1 MIHFE
6 IIAGRDWHMTF
17 WIAIVSIGSSI
28 FFIVLLRRYALQRN
42 VLDIPNSRSSHSVP
56 TPRGGGLAIV
66 VGFLISLGLM
76 RSFDLIDNA
85 FFLAS
90 FLAGLT
96 VAALGFLDDHGHI
109 PARWRLLGHFLAAVW
124 ALYWIGG
131 LPSVTIFGLQVNLGW
146 VGAALAVL
154 YAVWMLNLYNFMD
167 GIDGLASAEAICACS
182 SAALIYW
189 LLGYEELLW
198 PPIFLALA
206 TAGFFYWNFPKARIF
221 MGDAGSGF
229 LGITLAI
236 ISLKAVSFSST
247 LLWVWLILL
256 GVFIVDATF
265 TLLRRLVRGEKV
277 YEAHRSH
284 AYQYASRTFNAHIP
298 VTLCV
303 ILINLVWL
311 APIAWLVAFDRVDG
325 AVGMLIAYVPLVTLA
340 LKFKAGVKEVSC

>member
-1 MIHFE
+1 M
-6 IIAGRDWHMTF
+6 AF
-17 WIAIVSIGSSI
+17 WIAIISIASSI
-28 FFIVLLRRYALQRN
+28 LFTGLLRRYALQRN

-66 VGFLISLGLM
+66 LGFLISLGLM

-90 FLAGLT
+90 FLAGIT

-109 PARWRLLGHFLAAVW
+109 PARWRLLGHFLSAIWAV
-124 ALYWIGG
+124 YWIGG
-131 LPSVTIFGLQVNLGW
+131 LPPVTIFGLHVNLGW
-146 VGAALAVL
+146 IGGALAVL

-189 LLGYEELLW
+189 MLGYEELLW
-198 PPIFLALA
+198 PPIYLALA

-236 ISLKAVSFSST
+236 ISLKAASFSST

-265 TLLRRLVRGEKV
+265 TLMRRLLRGEKV

-284 AYQYASRTFNAHIP
+284 AYQYASRRFNAHVP

-311 APIAWLVAFDRVDG
+311 APIAWLVAFDRIDG
-325 AVGMLIAYVPLVTLA
+325 AVGMLIAYVPLVVLA
-340 LKFKAGVKEVSC
+340 LKFKAGVKE

>member
-1 MIHFE
+1 VIHFE

-28 FFIVLLRRYALQRN
+28 FFTGLLRRYALQRN

>member
-1 MIHFE
+1 
-6 IIAGRDWHMTF
+6 
-17 WIAIVSIGSSI
+17 
-28 FFIVLLRRYALQRN
+28 
-42 VLDIPNSRSSHSVP
+42 
-56 TPRGGGLAIV
+56 
-66 VGFLISLGLM
+66 
-76 RSFDLIDNA
+76 
-85 FFLAS
+85 
-90 FLAGLT
+90 
-96 VAALGFLDDHGHI
+96 
-109 PARWRLLGHFLAAVW
+109 
-124 ALYWIGG
+124 
-131 LPSVTIFGLQVNLGW
+131 
-146 VGAALAVL
+146 
-154 YAVWMLNLYNFMD
+154 MLNLYNFMD

-198 PPIFLALA
+198 PPIYLALA

-325 AVGMLIAYVPLVTLA
+325 AVGMLIAYVPLVALA
-340 LKFKAGVKEVSC
+340 LKFKAGVKEASC

>member
-1 MIHFE
+1 M
-6 IIAGRDWHMTF
+6 AF
-17 WIAIVSIGSSI
+17 WIAIISIASSI
-28 FFIVLLRRYALQRN
+28 LFTGLLRRYALQRN

-66 VGFLISLGLM
+66 LGFLISLGLM

-90 FLAGLT
+90 FLAGIT

-109 PARWRLLGHFLAAVW
+109 PARWRLLGHFLSAIWAV
-124 ALYWIGG
+124 YWIGG
-131 LPSVTIFGLQVNLGW
+131 LPSVTIFGLHVNLGW
-146 VGAALAVL
+146 IGGALAVL

-189 LLGYEELLW
+189 MLGYEELLW
-198 PPIFLALA
+198 PPIYLALA

-236 ISLKAVSFSST
+236 ISLKAASFSST

-265 TLLRRLVRGEKV
+265 TLMRRLLRGEKV

-284 AYQYASRTFNAHIP
+284 AYQYASRRFNAHVP

-311 APIAWLVAFDRVDG
+311 APIAWLVAFDRIDG
-325 AVGMLIAYVPLVTLA
+325 VVGMLIAYVPLVVVA
-340 LKFKAGVKEVSC
+340 LKFKAGVKE

>member
-1 MIHFE
+1 M
-6 IIAGRDWHMTF
+6 AF
-17 WIAIVSIGSSI
+17 WIAIISIASSI
-28 FFIVLLRRYALQRN
+28 FFTGLLRRYALQRN

-66 VGFLISLGLM
+66 LGFLISLGLM

-90 FLAGLT
+90 FLAGIT

-109 PARWRLLGHFLAAVW
+109 PARWRLLGHFLSAIWAV
-124 ALYWIGG
+124 YWIGG
-131 LPSVTIFGLQVNLGW
+131 LPSVTIFGLHVNLGW
-146 VGAALAVL
+146 IGGALAVL

-189 LLGYEELLW
+189 MLGYEELLW
-198 PPIFLALA
+198 PPIYLALA

-236 ISLKAVSFSST
+236 ISLKAASFSST

-265 TLLRRLVRGEKV
+265 TLMRRLLRGEKV

-284 AYQYASRTFNAHIP
+284 AYQYASRRFNAHVP

-311 APIAWLVAFDRVDG
+311 APIAWLVAFDRIDG
-325 AVGMLIAYVPLVTLA
+325 AVGMLIAYVPLVVLA
-340 LKFKAGVKEVSC
+340 LKFKAGVKE

>member
-1 MIHFE
+1 M
-6 IIAGRDWHMTF
+6 AF
-17 WIAIVSIGSSI
+17 WIAIISIASSI
-28 FFIVLLRRYALQRN
+28 FFTGLLRRYALQRN

-66 VGFLISLGLM
+66 LGFLISLGLM

-90 FLAGLT
+90 FLAGIT

-109 PARWRLLGHFLAAVW
+109 PARWRLLGHFLSAIWAV
-124 ALYWIGG
+124 YWIGG
-131 LPSVTIFGLQVNLGW
+131 LPSVTIFGLHVNLGW
-146 VGAALAVL
+146 IGGALAVL

-189 LLGYEELLW
+189 MLGYEELLW
-198 PPIFLALA
+198 PPIYLALA

-236 ISLKAVSFSST
+236 ISLKAASFSST

-265 TLLRRLVRGEKV
+265 TLMRRLLRGEKV

-284 AYQYASRTFNAHIP
+284 AYQYASRRFNAHVP

-311 APIAWLVAFDRVDG
+311 APIAWLVAFDRIDG
-325 AVGMLIAYVPLVTLA
+325 AVGMLIAYVPLVLLA
-340 LKFKAGVKEVSC
+340 LKFKAGVKE

>member
-1 MIHFE
+1 M
-6 IIAGRDWHMTF
+6 AF
-17 WIAIVSIGSSI
+17 WIAIISIASSI
-28 FFIVLLRRYALQRN
+28 LFTGLLRRYALQRN

-66 VGFLISLGLM
+66 LGFLISLGLM

-90 FLAGLT
+90 FLAGIT

-109 PARWRLLGHFLAAVW
+109 PARWRLLGHFLSAIWAV
-124 ALYWIGG
+124 YWIGG
-131 LPSVTIFGLQVNLGW
+131 LPSVTIFGLHVNLGW
-146 VGAALAVL
+146 IGGALAVL

-189 LLGYEELLW
+189 MLGYEELLW
-198 PPIFLALA
+198 PPIYLALA

-236 ISLKAVSFSST
+236 ISLKAASFSST

-265 TLLRRLVRGEKV
+265 TLMRRLLRGEKV

-284 AYQYASRTFNAHIP
+284 AYQYASRRFNAHVP

-311 APIAWLVAFDRVDG
+311 APIAWLVAFDSIDG
-325 AVGMLIAYVPLVTLA
+325 AVGMLIAYVPLVVLA
-340 LKFKAGVKEVSC
+340 LKFKAGVKE

>member
-1 MIHFE
+1 M
-6 IIAGRDWHMTF
+6 AF
-17 WIAIVSIGSSI
+17 WIAIISIASSI
-28 FFIVLLRRYALQRN
+28 LFTGLLRRYALQRN

-66 VGFLISLGLM
+66 LGFLISLGLM

-90 FLAGLT
+90 FLAGIT

-109 PARWRLLGHFLAAVW
+109 PARWRLLGHFLSAIWAV
-124 ALYWIGG
+124 YWIGG
-131 LPSVTIFGLQVNLGW
+131 LPSVTIFGLHVNLGW
-146 VGAALAVL
+146 IGGALAVL

-189 LLGYEELLW
+189 MLGYEELLW
-198 PPIFLALA
+198 PPIYLALA

-236 ISLKAVSFSST
+236 ISLKAASFSST

-265 TLLRRLVRGEKV
+265 TLMRRLLRGEKV

-284 AYQYASRTFNAHIP
+284 AYQYASRRFNAHVP

-311 APIAWLVAFDRVDG
+311 APIAWLVAFDRIDG
-325 AVGMLIAYVPLVTLA
+325 AVGMLIAYVPLVVVA
-340 LKFKAGVKEVSC
+340 LKFKAGVKE

>member
-1 MIHFE
+1 M
-6 IIAGRDWHMTF
+6 AF
-17 WIAIVSIGSSI
+17 WIAIISIASSI
-28 FFIVLLRRYALQRN
+28 FFTGLLRRYALQRN

-66 VGFLISLGLM
+66 LGFLISLGLM

-90 FLAGLT
+90 FLAGIT

-109 PARWRLLGHFLAAVW
+109 PARWRLLGHFLSAIWAV
-124 ALYWIGG
+124 YWIGG
-131 LPSVTIFGLQVNLGW
+131 LPSVTIFGLHVNLGW
-146 VGAALAVL
+146 IGGALAVL

-189 LLGYEELLW
+189 MLGYEELLW
-198 PPIFLALA
+198 PPIYLALA

-236 ISLKAVSFSST
+236 ISLKAASFSST

-265 TLLRRLVRGEKV
+265 TLMRRLLRGEKV

-284 AYQYASRTFNAHIP
+284 AYQYASRRFNAHVP

-311 APIAWLVAFDRVDG
+311 APIAWLVAFDRIDG
-325 AVGMLIAYVPLVTLA
+325 AVGMSIAYVPLVVLA
-340 LKFKAGVKEVSC
+340 LKFKAGVKE

>member
-1 MIHFE
+1 M
-6 IIAGRDWHMTF
+6 AF
-17 WIAIVSIGSSI
+17 WIAIISIASSI
-28 FFIVLLRRYALQRN
+28 FFTGLLRRYALQRN

-66 VGFLISLGLM
+66 LGFLISLGLM

-90 FLAGLT
+90 FLAGIT

-109 PARWRLLGHFLAAVW
+109 PARWRLLGHFLSAIWAV
-124 ALYWIGG
+124 YWIGG
-131 LPSVTIFGLQVNLGW
+131 LPSVTIFGLHVNLGW
-146 VGAALAVL
+146 IGGALAVL

-189 LLGYEELLW
+189 ILGYEELLW
-198 PPIFLALA
+198 PPIYLALA

-236 ISLKAVSFSST
+236 ISLKAASFSST

-265 TLLRRLVRGEKV
+265 TLMRRLLRGEKV

-284 AYQYASRTFNAHIP
+284 AYQYASRRFNAHVP

-311 APIAWLVAFDRVDG
+311 APIAWLVAFDRIDG
-325 AVGMLIAYVPLVTLA
+325 AVGMLIAYVPLVVVA
-340 LKFKAGVKEVSC
+340 LKFKAGVKE

>member
-1 MIHFE
+1 M
-6 IIAGRDWHMTF
+6 AF
-17 WIAIVSIGSSI
+17 WIAIISIASSI
-28 FFIVLLRRYALQRN
+28 LFTGLLRRYALQRN

-66 VGFLISLGLM
+66 LGFLISLGLM
-76 RSFDLIDNA
+76 RSFDLIDNT

-90 FLAGLT
+90 FLAGIT

-109 PARWRLLGHFLAAVW
+109 PARWRLLGHFLSAIWAV
-124 ALYWIGG
+124 YWIGG
-131 LPSVTIFGLQVNLGW
+131 LPSVTIFGLHVNLGW
-146 VGAALAVL
+146 IGGALAVL

-189 LLGYEELLW
+189 MLGYEELLW
-198 PPIFLALA
+198 PPIYLALA

-236 ISLKAVSFSST
+236 ISLKAASFSST

-265 TLLRRLVRGEKV
+265 TLMRRLLRGEKV

-284 AYQYASRTFNAHIP
+284 AYQYASRRFNAHVP

-311 APIAWLVAFDRVDG
+311 APIAWLVAFDRIDG
-325 AVGMLIAYVPLVTLA
+325 AVGMLIAYVPLVVLA
-340 LKFKAGVKEVSC
+340 LKFKAGVKE

>member
-1 MIHFE
+1 
-6 IIAGRDWHMTF
+6 
-17 WIAIVSIGSSI
+17 
-28 FFIVLLRRYALQRN
+28 
-42 VLDIPNSRSSHSVP
+42 
-56 TPRGGGLAIV
+56 V

-109 PARWRLLGHFLAAVW
+109 PARWRLLGHFLSAVW

-131 LPSVTIFGLQVNLGW
+131 LPSVTFFGLQVNLGW
-146 VGAALAVL
+146 VGGALAVL

-198 PPIFLALA
+198 PPIYLALA

-311 APIAWLVAFDRVDG
+311 APIAWLVAFARVDG
-325 AVGMLIAYVPLVTLA
+325 AVGMLIAYVPLVALA
-340 LKFKAGVKEVSC
+340 LKFKAGVKEASC

>member
-28 FFIVLLRRYALQRN
+28 FFTGLLRRYALQRN

-56 TPRGGGLAIV
+56 TPRGGGLGIV

-109 PARWRLLGHFLAAVW
+109 PARWRLLGHFLSAVW

-198 PPIFLALA
+198 PPIYLALA

-340 LKFKAGVKEVSC
+340 LKFKAGVKEASC

>member
-6 IIAGRDWHMTF
+6 IIAGRDRQMAF
-17 WIAIVSIGSSI
+17 WIAIISIASSI
-28 FFIVLLRRYALQRN
+28 FFTGLLRRYALQRN

-66 VGFLISLGLM
+66 LGFLISLGLM

-90 FLAGLT
+90 FLAGIT

-109 PARWRLLGHFLAAVW
+109 PARWRLLGHFLSAIWAV
-124 ALYWIGG
+124 YWIGG
-131 LPSVTIFGLQVNLGW
+131 LPSVTIFGLHVNLGW
-146 VGAALAVL
+146 IGGALAVL

-189 LLGYEELLW
+189 MLGYEELLW
-198 PPIFLALA
+198 PPIYLALA

-236 ISLKAVSFSST
+236 ISLKAASFSST

-265 TLLRRLVRGEKV
+265 TLMRRLLRGEKV

-284 AYQYASRTFNAHIP
+284 AYQYASRRFNAHVP

-311 APIAWLVAFDRVDG
+311 APIAWLVAFDRIDG
-325 AVGMLIAYVPLVTLA
+325 AVGMLIAYVPLVVLA
-340 LKFKAGVKEVSC
+340 LKFKAGVKE

>member
-1 MIHFE
+1 M
-6 IIAGRDWHMTF
+6 
-17 WIAIVSIGSSI
+17 
-28 FFIVLLRRYALQRN
+28 
-42 VLDIPNSRSSHSVP
+42 
-56 TPRGGGLAIV
+56 
-66 VGFLISLGLM
+66 ISLGLM

-109 PARWRLLGHFLAAVW
+109 PARWRLLGHFLSAVW

-146 VGAALAVL
+146 VGGTLAVL

-198 PPIFLALA
+198 PPIYLALA

-325 AVGMLIAYVPLVTLA
+325 AVGMLIAYVPLVALA
-340 LKFKAGVKEVSC
+340 LKFKAGVKEASC

>member
-1 MIHFE
+1 M
-6 IIAGRDWHMTF
+6 AF
-17 WIAIVSIGSSI
+17 WIAIISIASSI
-28 FFIVLLRRYALQRN
+28 LFTGLLRRYALQRN

-66 VGFLISLGLM
+66 LGFLISLGLM
-76 RSFDLIDNA
+76 RSFDLIDNT

-90 FLAGLT
+90 FLAGIT

-109 PARWRLLGHFLAAVW
+109 PARWRLLGHFLSAIWAV
-124 ALYWIGG
+124 YWIGG
-131 LPSVTIFGLQVNLGW
+131 LPPVTIFGLHVNLGW
-146 VGAALAVL
+146 IGGALAVL

-189 LLGYEELLW
+189 MLGYEELLW
-198 PPIFLALA
+198 PPIYLALA

-236 ISLKAVSFSST
+236 ISLKAASFSST

-265 TLLRRLVRGEKV
+265 TLMRRLLRGEKV

-284 AYQYASRTFNAHIP
+284 AYQYASRRFNAHVP

-311 APIAWLVAFDRVDG
+311 APIAWLVAFDRIDG
-325 AVGMLIAYVPLVTLA
+325 AVGMLIAYVPLVVLA
-340 LKFKAGVKEVSC
+340 LKFKAGVKE